1 MEKTQTGKDPNDLA
15 LVFLSTYDMP
25 LEYRERQMA
34 WNGLTRGTITKNIM
48 KRADQPEIN
57 A

>member
-1 MEKTQTGKDPNDLA
+1 MEKAQTGKDPNDLA
-15 LVFLSTYDMP
+15 VFLSTYDMP

-48 KRADQPEIN
+48 KRAD
-57 A
+57 

>member
-15 LVFLSTYDMP
+15 LSFLSTYDMP

-34 WNGLTRGTITKNIM
+34 WNGLTWGTITKNM
-48 KRADQPEIN
+48 KRAD
-57 A
+57 